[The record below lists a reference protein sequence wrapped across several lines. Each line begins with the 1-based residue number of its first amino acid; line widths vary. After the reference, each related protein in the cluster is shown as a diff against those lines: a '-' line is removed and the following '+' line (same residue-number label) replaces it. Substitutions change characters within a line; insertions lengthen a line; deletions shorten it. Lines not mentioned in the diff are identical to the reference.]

1 MGEDLKRLIS
11 VRGAYRGH
19 CTRAIKA
26 ANEIMESYSPN
37 LDTLEDVFEGLCSR
51 MERLS
56 LQNQKIELAV
66 PEDKIEE
73 EITQTLEYTDDLM
86 GQKNKI
92 AKFLRDAKAQV
103 KQEQEEKKSASSKFT
118 TKKEAIHVKL
128 PKITSKSFSGNPIE
142 WLSFW
147 DSFQASVDKNS
158 DISGVDKMN
167 YLSGLLKGEAARV
180 IQGLPLSES
189 NYKRAVDLL
198 KERFGQKQVLINAH
212 MDALLKIPAATN
224 DVKKL
229 RSLYDA
235 CEGYIHGLESLDVYP
250 ESYGDLLIPIVMKKL
265 PEEVRRIML
274 RSHDETTWTLADLRK
289 QLRHEVETREKSSL
303 GQSDKEVSAP
313 NPPFNSKFPTAG
325 ALFFG
330 ALGRE
335 NAKNGCTFCDGPHLS
350 DSCKIVPTI
359 DKRLEFLRNQKR
371 CFRCFKTG
379 HMSKSCYSMKRCSRC
394 NGKHH
399 SALCKSTG
407 IDGHKS
413 SGTIPTEE
421 NTSRR
426 DPEKEDSTVPEGST
440 LVGSTHTSQDTILLQ
455 SALVDVAAGSRSCQ
469 ARLLFDS
476 GSQRTFISQD
486 LANKIGAQPFK
497 KEELLMSTFG
507 HDKRTKADFETV
519 RVCLMADG
527 EGIIINALVSPVI
540 SPPISAHLQDD
551 DLNFPYL
558 QGLRL
563 ADPVRTSGPLEIDII
578 IGNDYYG
585 SLVTGEIIK
594 GDGPMAMNSKFGWLL
609 SGPVIQAEQPKEII
623 ETHCYRI
630 EIKPAQ
636 DDETLNEILP
646 RFWELDSLGIVDSPK
661 VEDEVLRHFNESVS
675 FNKQEGRYTV

>member
-1 MGEDLKRLIS
+1 M
-11 VRGAYRGH
+11 
-19 CTRAIKA
+19 
-26 ANEIMESYSPN
+26 
-37 LDTLEDVFEGLCSR
+37 
-51 MERLS
+51 
-56 LQNQKIELAV
+56 
-66 PEDKIEE
+66 
-73 EITQTLEYTDDLM
+73 
-86 GQKNKI
+86 
-92 AKFLRDAKAQV
+92 
-103 KQEQEEKKSASSKFT
+103 
-118 TKKEAIHVKL
+118 IHVKL
-128 PKITSKSFSGNPIE
+128 PKITLKSFSGNPLE

-147 DSFQASVDKNS
+147 DSFQASVDKHS

-167 YLSGLLKGEAARV
+167 YLCGLLKGEAARV

-212 MDALLKIPAATN
+212 MDALLKIPVATN

-229 RSLYDA
+229 TSLYDA
-235 CEGYIHGLESLDVYP
+235 CEGYIHGLELLDVDP

-265 PEEVRRIML
+265 PKEVRRIML
-274 RSHDETTWTLADLRK
+274 RSHHETTWTLADLRK

-313 NPPFNSKFPTAG
+313 NPPFNSMFPTAG
-325 ALFFG
+325 ALFSG
-330 ALGRE
+330 ALGGE
-335 NAKNGCTFCDGPHLS
+335 NSKNDCTFCDGPHPS
-350 DSCKIVPTI
+350 DSCKIVPAV
-359 DKRLEFLRNQKR
+359 DQRLEILHNQKR
-371 CFRCFKTG
+371 CFRCFKKG
-379 HMSKSCYSMKRCSRC
+379 HMLKSCYSKKRCSQC

-399 SALCKSTG
+399 SALCKSAG
-407 IDGHKS
+407 IDRHKP
-413 SGTIPTEE
+413 SGTVPTEE
-421 NTSRR
+421 NTSKRN
-426 DPEKEDSTVPEGST
+426 PEKEDSPVQEGST

-455 SALVDVAAGSRSCQ
+455 SVLVDVAAGSRSCQ

-507 HDKRTKADFETV
+507 HDKRIKADFETV

-558 QGLRL
+558 QGRRL
-563 ADPVRTSGPLEIDII
+563 ADPVRTRGPLEIDII

-636 DDETLNEILP
+636 DDGTLNEILP
-646 RFWELDSLGIVDSPK
+646 RFWELDSLGIADSPQ

-675 FNKQEGRYTV
+675 FNEQEGRYTVQLPWKQDRPPLPSNLGLCKKRLCALVGLLGRNPEQLVNYDQIIRSQLKEGFIEKVDNPYRHTGTLH

>member
-1 MGEDLKRLIS
+1 MKEGSAEELQKMGEDLKRLIN

-26 ANEIMESYSPN
+26 PNEIMESYLPN
-37 LDTLEDVFEGLCSR
+37 LDALEDVFEGLCSR

-73 EITQTLEYTDDLM
+73 EIAQTLDYTDDLM

-103 KQEQEEKKSASSKFT
+103 KQKQEENKSASFKST
-118 TKKEAIHVKL
+118 TKKEAIH
-128 PKITSKSFSGNPIE
+128 
-142 WLSFW
+142 
-147 DSFQASVDKNS
+147 
-158 DISGVDKMN
+158 
-167 YLSGLLKGEAARV
+167 LK
-180 IQGLPLSES
+180 LSES

-198 KERFGQKQVLINAH
+198 KERFGQKQVLINVH
-212 MDALLKIPAATN
+212 MDALLKIPVATN

-265 PEEVRRIML
+265 PEKVRRIML

-325 ALFFG
+325 ALFSG
-330 ALGRE
+330 ALGGE
-335 NAKNGCTFCDGPHLS
+335 NSKNDCTFCDGPHPS
-350 DSCKIVPTI
+350 DSCKIVPAV
-359 DKRLEFLRNQKR
+359 DQRLEFLRNQKR
-371 CFRCFKTG
+371 CFRCFKKG
-379 HMSKSCYSMKRCSRC
+379 HMSKSCYSKKRCSRC

-399 SALCKSTG
+399 SALCKSAG
-407 IDGHKS
+407 IDGHKP
-413 SGTIPTEE
+413 SGKVPTEE
-421 NTSRR
+421 NTSKRN
-426 DPEKEDSTVPEGST
+426 PEKEDSTVLEGST
-440 LVGSTHTSQDTILLQ
+440 LVGSTHTSKDTILLQ

-476 GSQRTFISQD
+476 GSQRTFISQH

-519 RVCLMADG
+519 RVC
-527 EGIIINALVSPVI
+527 P
-540 SPPISAHLQDD
+540 Q
-551 DLNFPYL
+551 
-558 QGLRL
+558 
-563 ADPVRTSGPLEIDII
+563 
-578 IGNDYYG
+578 
-585 SLVTGEIIK
+585 
-594 GDGPMAMNSKFGWLL
+594 
-609 SGPVIQAEQPKEII
+609 
-623 ETHCYRI
+623 
-630 EIKPAQ
+630 
-636 DDETLNEILP
+636 
-646 RFWELDSLGIVDSPK
+646 
-661 VEDEVLRHFNESVS
+661 
-675 FNKQEGRYTV
+675 

>member
-1 MGEDLKRLIS
+1 MGEDLKRLIR

-26 ANEIMESYSPN
+26 ANEIMEWYSPN

-56 LQNQKIELAV
+56 LQKQKIELAV

-92 AKFLRDAKAQV
+92 AKFLRDVKAQV
-103 KQEQEEKKSASSKFT
+103 KQEQEERRSASSKFT
-118 TKKEAIHVKL
+118 SKKEAIHVKL
-128 PKITSKSFSGNPIE
+128 PKITLKSFSGNPIE

-147 DSFQASVDKNS
+147 DSFQVPVDKNS
-158 DISGVDKMN
+158 DVSGVDKMN
-167 YLSGLLKGEAARV
+167 YLSRLLKGEAARV

-224 DVKKL
+224 DVKRL

-235 CEGYIHGLESLDVYP
+235 CEGYVHGLESLDVYP

-265 PEEVRRIML
+265 PEEVRHFML

-289 QLRHEVETREKSSL
+289 HLRHEVETREKSSL
-303 GQSDKEVSAP
+303 GPSEVSVP
-313 NPPFNSKFPTAG
+313 NPPFNSKLPTAG

-335 NAKNGCTFCDGPHLS
+335 NAKNGCTFCDGPHPS

-359 DKRLEFLRNQKR
+359 DKRLKFLCNQKR

-379 HMSKSCYSMKRCSRC
+379 HMSKSCYSKKCCSWC

-413 SGTIPTEE
+413 SGTILTEE

-426 DPEKEDSTVPEGST
+426 DPEKEDST

-455 SALVDVAAGSRSCQ
+455 SALVDIAAGSRSCQ

-476 GSQRTFISQD
+476 GSQCTFISQD

-540 SPPISAHLQDD
+540 SPSISAHLQDD

-563 ADPVRTSGPLEIDII
+563 ADPIRMRGPLEIDII
-578 IGNDYYG
+578 I
-585 SLVTGEIIK
+585 
-594 GDGPMAMNSKFGWLL
+594 M
-609 SGPVIQAEQPKEII
+609 
-623 ETHCYRI
+623 
-630 EIKPAQ
+630 
-636 DDETLNEILP
+636 
-646 RFWELDSLGIVDSPK
+646 
-661 VEDEVLRHFNESVS
+661 
-675 FNKQEGRYTV
+675 GR

>member
-73 EITQTLEYTDDLM
+73 EIMQTLECTDDLM

-128 PKITSKSFSGNPIE
+128 PKITLKSFSGNPIE

-158 DISGVDKMN
+158 NISCVDKMN

-224 DVKKL
+224 VVKKL

-303 GQSDKEVSAP
+303 GQSDKEVSVP

-335 NAKNGCTFCDGPHLS
+335 NAKNGCTFCDGPHPS
-350 DSCKIVPTI
+350 DSCKIVPTM
-359 DKRLEFLRNQKR
+359 DKRLEFLCNQKR

-379 HMSKSCYSMKRCSRC
+379 HMSKSCYSKKRCSRC
-394 NGKHH
+394 NGKHPYRH
-399 SALCKSTG
+399 TG
-407 IDGHKS
+407 TLHY
-413 SGTIPTEE
+413 IPHH
-421 NTSRR
+421 
-426 DPEKEDSTVPEGST
+426 PV
-440 LVGSTHTSQDTILLQ
+440 I
-455 SALVDVAAGSRSCQ
+455 
-469 ARLLFDS
+469 
-476 GSQRTFISQD
+476 
-486 LANKIGAQPFK
+486 
-497 KEELLMSTFG
+497 KEES
-507 HDKRTKADFETV
+507 
-519 RVCLMADG
+519 
-527 EGIIINALVSPVI
+527 
-540 SPPISAHLQDD
+540 
-551 DLNFPYL
+551 
-558 QGLRL
+558 
-563 ADPVRTSGPLEIDII
+563 
-578 IGNDYYG
+578 
-585 SLVTGEIIK
+585 
-594 GDGPMAMNSKFGWLL
+594 
-609 SGPVIQAEQPKEII
+609 QPK
-623 ETHCYRI
+623 
-630 EIKPAQ
+630 
-636 DDETLNEILP
+636 
-646 RFWELDSLGIVDSPK
+646 
-661 VEDEVLRHFNESVS
+661 
-675 FNKQEGRYTV
+675 

>member
-1 MGEDLKRLIS
+1 MKEGSAEELQKMGEDLKRLIN
-11 VRGAYRGH
+11 VRGAYHGH
-19 CTRAIKA
+19 CTRAIEA
-26 ANEIMESYSPN
+26 ANEIMESYLPN
-37 LDTLEDVFEGLCSR
+37 LDTLEDVIKGLCSR

-73 EITQTLEYTDDLM
+73 EIAQTLEYTDDLM

-103 KQEQEEKKSASSKFT
+103 KQKQEENKPASFQST
-118 TKKEAIHVKL
+118 TKKEAINVKL
-128 PKITSKSFSGNPIE
+128 PKITLKSFSGNPLE

-167 YLSGLLKGEAARV
+167 YLCGLLKGEAARV
-180 IQGLPLSES
+180 IQGLPLSAR
-189 NYKRAVDLL
+189 NYKRAINLL

-212 MDALLKIPAATN
+212 MDALLKIAVARN

-289 QLRHEVETREKSSL
+289 QLQHEVETREKSSL

-325 ALFFG
+325 ALFSG
-330 ALGRE
+330 ALGGE
-335 NAKNGCTFCDGPHLS
+335 NSKNDCTFCDEPHPS
-350 DSCKIVPTI
+350 DSCKIVPAV
-359 DKRLEFLRNQKR
+359 DQRLEFLRNQKR
-371 CFRCFKTG
+371 CFRCFKKG
-379 HMSKSCYSMKRCSRC
+379 HMSKSYYSKKRCSRC

-399 SALCKSTG
+399 SALCKSAG
-407 IDGHKS
+407 IDGHKP
-413 SGTIPTEE
+413 SGTVPTEE
-421 NTSRR
+421 NTSKRN
-426 DPEKEDSTVPEGST
+426 PEKEDSTVLEGST
-440 LVGSTHTSQDTILLQ
+440 LVGSTHTSQDNILPQ

-507 HDKRTKADFETV
+507 HDKRIKADFETV

-558 QGLRL
+558 QGL
-563 ADPVRTSGPLEIDII
+563 
-578 IGNDYYG
+578 
-585 SLVTGEIIK
+585 
-594 GDGPMAMNSKFGWLL
+594 
-609 SGPVIQAEQPKEII
+609 
-623 ETHCYRI
+623 
-630 EIKPAQ
+630 
-636 DDETLNEILP
+636 
-646 RFWELDSLGIVDSPK
+646 
-661 VEDEVLRHFNESVS
+661 
-675 FNKQEGRYTV
+675 